1 MDIKKLKFIIFLL
14 LCFSLNFLYSK
25 ILTIY
30 SDEGIPQ
37 ESNLDTWSAGYLGQF
52 DSKNSDLLQVPV
64 GTESFK
70 TVSNPWWNPGGWR
83 ENWAGWGVGYNNE
96 QDLSFYNNGRLRFW
110 IYASIGNIKIEIEAP
125 TGNKN
130 QAKYLTD
137 LGWSSSDINQWKFF
151 DVPISS
157 FNIATST
164 AVKYPFMITA
174 ELGVSTNSTTFYVDF
189 VRWVSSDVSSP
200 YFNIKIKDIE
210 THIQKS
216 SITFNVNLQQV
227 SSWTVANEYIEI
239 DFDPNNIS
247 WGIQIYTDNKAQGAN
262 PVYTGTQNPCG
273 LVDTTTTTRV
283 LPMGWT
289 IESST
294 RTKQQLGKGTPE
306 SWVSDGFM
314 WKWMKDKNTQGF
326 QNGENYVTL
335 WDNRGVLWNASDRD
349 WKNSPNYIYLSA
361 DFSIALGGRTY
372 KTNQLKIEF
381 YYK

>member
-37 ESNLDTWSAGYLGQF
+37 GSNLYTWSAGGLGQF
-52 DSKNSDLLQVPV
+52 NSKNSDLLQVPV

-70 TVSNPWWNPGGWR
+70 TVSNPWWNPGGWW
-83 ENWAGWGVGYNNE
+83 ENWAGWGVVYNNE
-96 QDLSFYNNGRLRFW
+96 QNLSFYNNGRLRFW
-110 IYASIGNIKIEIEAP
+110 IYASVGNIRIEIEAP

-137 LGWSSSDINQWKFF
+137 LGWSSSDINKWKFF
-151 DVPISS
+151 DVPLSS
-157 FNIATST
+157 FNIETYT
-164 AVKYPFMITA
+164 AVKCPFMITA
-174 ELGVSTNSTTFYVDF
+174 ALGNSTNSTTFYVDF

-262 PVYTGTQNPCG
+262 PVYTGNKNPCG

-306 SWVSDGFM
+306 SWVYGGFM

-326 QNGENYVTL
+326 QNGENYITL
-335 WDNRGVLWNASDRD
+335 WNNRGVLWNASDRD

-361 DFSIALGGRTY
+361 DFSIAVGGRTY
-372 KTNQLKIEF
+372 RTNQLKIEL